1 MIETYGRRRLFAVY
15 LDIIAELYIES
26 ACALLNIRTPYKV
39 GNATRIQE
47 RTSGLL
53 KDIAL
58 YDDIAVITT
67 PL

>member
-1 MIETYGRRRLFAVY
+1 MIATYDKRLFTVY

-26 ACALLNIRTPYKV
+26 AYALLDIRTPYKV

-53 KDIAL
+53 KNIAF
-58 YDDIAVITT
+58 YDNITVIAT